1 MPTLTQVLAHV
12 FNGMFLDT
20 LDYDIDRSRLINQL
34 LELIPEKKLKE
45 SGLDLNPVDILEISP
60 SEPINEIAMKY
71 IDAMPL
77 VLRRLTGASD
87 NAPFSSANL
96 ASFLL
101 FDKRFCR
108 DLIELGYRDGQS
120 QSRQIERFFAKESGA
135 EESAP

>member
-1 MPTLTQVLAHV
+1 M
-12 FNGMFLDT
+12 G
-20 LDYDIDRSRLINQL
+20 
-34 LELIPEKKLKE
+34 
-45 SGLDLNPVDILEISP
+45 
-60 SEPINEIAMKY
+60 SEMCIR
-71 IDAMPL
+71 D
-77 VLRRLTGASD
+77 RLTGASD

-120 QSRQIERFFAKESGA
+120 QSRQIERFFEKESGA